1 MRIDLGKLPKK
12 LKQLKGGKLISIL
25 LLLIMVLSTIT
36 GFALQAMT
44 TGNRDT
50 GQDTVELPGTNII
63 DYELTAEQK
72 DQLVRDGKTVME
84 YRYQLA
90 CDNCTAE
97 RGYLG
102 AFVNEYPDQLF
113 LQEIADNTA
122 PQSRLEISSFYGRR
136 LLTSPTPDDM
146 LEALCGIMA
155 DPPVRC
161 VTMGL

>member
-25 LLLIMVLSTIT
+25 LLLIMLLSTIT
-36 GFALQAMT
+36 GFALQALT
-44 TGNRDT
+44 TDNQGA
-50 GQDTVELPGTNII
+50 GQGSVQLPDTNII

-72 DQLVRDGKTVME
+72 DQLIRNGKTVME

-90 CDNCTAE
+90 CDNCTTE

-113 LQEIADNTA
+113 LQEIVDNSA
-122 PQSRLEISSFYGRR
+122 AQSRLEISSFYGRR
-136 LLTSPTPDDM
+136 LLTQPTPDDM
-146 LEALCGIMA
+146 LDALCNIMA
-155 DPPVRC
+155 DPPPRC